1 MNQVSKHV
9 ACAGC
14 GCVCDD
20 ITLTFSGSNLESFSP
35 ACPIGE
41 AWFQHRESP
50 KDIAQITGVS
60 APLERALDH
69 AAELLLKSDYPLVYG
84 LSRSATPGQRAAV
97 ALGERIGGAVDTT
110 ASLCHGPSIMAIQ
123 EVGEVTCTLGEVRN
137 RADLVIFWGCNPADS
152 HPRHA
157 NRYSVHA
164 NGVHVA
170 DGRKDRFVVM
180 MGESGKIQDWKLDE
194 QGTEPDLRI
203 EVEPGRDFEMLT
215 LLRLMLQEQV
225 GDCGLEIEETN
236 FDSMRASTRQQ
247 LKELMAAITRS
258 RYGVVFFGLGLA
270 GESSWGGGNASQV
283 GHVNVAALLHWVA
296 ELNQVTRFNARRM
309 RLQGDVSGA
318 DNVLCWQTGYPFA
331 VDFSRG
337 YPRYSPGEYSANELL
352 ERGDVDLA
360 LLIGAETIPYFSK
373 CARQQLDRIPVIL
386 LDYPGTT
393 STVQPHVQFTTA
405 VYGLHAE
412 GTAYRMDNVPI
423 PLRSLVKTDLPT
435 DEKILVELLRRY
447 INSNPLEPA
456 DPADSLLLERTLG

>member
-20 ITLTFSGSNLESFSP
+20 VSLTFIGSKLESFSP
-35 ACPIGE
+35 ACPVGE

-50 KDIAQITGVS
+50 QDIATIKGVS

-69 AAELLLKSDYPLVYG
+69 AAELLRTSDYPLVYG

-97 ALGERIGGAVDTT
+97 ALGERMGGAVDTT

-157 NRYSVHA
+157 DRYSVHA
-164 NGVHVA
+164 NGVYVPE
-170 DGRKDRFVVM
+170 GRKDRFVVM
-180 MGESGKIQDWKLDE
+180 MGEAGQIQDWKLDA

-215 LLRLMLQEQV
+215 LLRLMLQQQV
-225 GDCGLEIEETN
+225 GECDLEIEQTQ
-236 FDSMRASTRQQ
+236 FDSIDASTRRQ

-270 GESSWGGGNASQV
+270 GESAWGGGNESQI

-360 LLIGAETIPYFSK
+360 LLVGAETIPYFSQR
-373 CARQQLDRIPVIL
+373 ARQQLDQIPVIL
-386 LDYPGTT
+386 LDYPGTKP
-393 STVQPHVQFTTA
+393 TVQPEVQFTTA

-423 PLRSLVKTDLPT
+423 PLRSLLETDLPT
-435 DEKILVELLRRY
+435 DEKILVDLLRRY
-447 INSNPLEPA
+447 TDSDSTVPI
-456 DPADSLLLERTLG
+456 DPADSLVLERTLG